1 MGLLD
6 YYRQFEGLSEQEI
19 NLGKRRQADERRRH
33 ALARVQTLDLSQ
45 TTWPALPHPYVVNAV
60 TFVARRGLH
69 RYPSQ
74 GSAELRS
81 ELAHRHGLGAKRLV
95 VGNGAAQLISA
106 AIGALLEPGQ
116 ELITAW
122 PSYGLYPIAARRA
135 RGSAVPVAGGGVDDL
150 LAAVTERSR
159 VIALASPNDPTG
171 ELVMRAEL
179 ERLLAAVPE
188 RVAVLLD
195 EALVD
200 FADAQPT
207 DAAVELLE
215 DHPRLIV
222 FRSFSKAWGL
232 AGLRCGYAM
241 GGPGSEQLLDAIEP
255 DLGINELAQAGVLE
269 SLRSGSSEVARR
281 ARAVGAERTMLRSAL
296 RARGLYVE
304 PTQANFLWAAHPQLD
319 GTQLA
324 DRLARAGV
332 LVAAGAALGAPERV
346 RISVRDSAA
355 RERLLSALDTVASG
369 DLSQGR

>member
-1 MGLLD
+1 MGLLA
-6 YYRQFEGLSEQEI
+6 YYRQFEGLSEREI
-19 NLGKRRQADERRRH
+19 NLGKRRQADERKRR

-60 TFVARRGLH
+60 TFAARRGLH
-69 RYPSQ
+69 LYPPQ

-81 ELAHRHGLGAKRLV
+81 ELAHRHGLAPKRVV
-95 VGNGAAQLISA
+95 VGNGAAQLIGA

-116 ELITAW
+116 ELICRW
-122 PSYGLYPIAARRA
+122 PSYALYPIAARRA
-135 RGSAVPVAGGGVDDL
+135 RGHAVPVAGGDVNAL

-171 ELVMRAEL
+171 ELLMRADL
-179 ERLLAAVPE
+179 ERLLRAVPE
-188 RVAVLLD
+188 QVAVLLD
-195 EALVD
+195 EALVE

-207 DAAVELLE
+207 DAAVDLLE

-222 FRSFSKAWGL
+222 VRSFSKAWGL

-255 DLGINELAQAGVLE
+255 DLGVHELAQAGVLE
-269 SLRSGSSEVARR
+269 SLRSGAPEVTRR
-281 ARAVGAERTMLRSAL
+281 AHAVATERTALRSAL
-296 RARGLYVE
+296 HARGLHSE
-304 PTQANFLWAAHPQLD
+304 ASQANFLWAAHPRLD
-319 GTQLA
+319 GAQLA

-346 RISVRDSAA
+346 RISVRDPGA
-355 RERLLSALDTVASG
+355 RERLLGALDTVAAEDRS
-369 DLSQGR
+369 